1 MDHIFQNTSALW
13 ELSPAEN
20 PGPAVD
26 TEHRGSRLFLSTVAA
41 LPTPASSFFFFF
53 FPSFLFSLR
62 SLCVANRICVYLST
76 KLEHAYCKGNLSQ
89 LSLFR
94 T

>member
-1 MDHIFQNTSALW
+1 MDHIFQSTSALR
-13 ELSPAEN
+13 ELGPAEN

-26 TEHRGSRLFLSTVAA
+26 IEHRGSRLLLSTVAA
-41 LPTPASSFFFFF
+41 LPTPAWFFFFF
-53 FPSFLFSLR
+53 SPSFLFSLR